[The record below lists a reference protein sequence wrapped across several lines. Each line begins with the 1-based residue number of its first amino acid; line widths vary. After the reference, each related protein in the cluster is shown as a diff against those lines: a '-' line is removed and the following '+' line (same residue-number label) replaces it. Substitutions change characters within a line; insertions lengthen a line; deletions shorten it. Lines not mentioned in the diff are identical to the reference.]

1 MPLFPQPMTEPQPRT
16 YTLAASWFL
25 FAKLLLAF
33 ARQINAMEKTGAR
46 GAVRKAQML
55 DAFAQVIL
63 FDVLRAQC
71 ETRALPESPQRD
83 ALLRQLDVTAYALVG
98 LRLLAWNFQHG
109 RAAHA
114 DWLGGLALDV
124 SLRHAQL
131 LLSPVYAPG
140 FIDTS

>member
-1 MPLFPQPMTEPQPRT
+1 MPLFPQPMTDPQPRT

-63 FDVLRAQC
+63 FEVLRVQG
-71 ETRALPESPQRD
+71 ETRALPESPKRD
-83 ALLRQLDVTAYALVG
+83 ALVRQLDVTAYALVG

-109 RAAHA
+109 RAART
-114 DWLGGLALDV
+114 DLLGGLALDV
-124 SLRHAQL
+124 SLCDAPFL
-131 LLSPVYAPG
+131 MGPVYAPG
-140 FIDTS
+140 FIDTN